1 MSGQFIA
8 YFYYVQLLYLC
19 ILTWTFKK
27 CIITHVII
35 TKVIVSAFWKSLNI
49 PIALLNVRVIYII
62 CWIYS
67 RIPLIQNWQAK
78 SQLLTDN
85 SGCTIIKIMTAQC
98 SPSTMFINFNYSF
111 CSIKSVAE
119 SDIYTLYK
127 IFSVM
132 FIVK

>member
-78 SQLLTDN
+78 SQLLTDY